1 MELNRRQWLAAAA
14 GVALAQPAKS
24 APTAPVSIA
33 RCDTYGPALE
43 PVLAKMFDQIG
54 GLGKIV
60 AGKTVAIKVN
70 LTGGAGTRLWHEP
83 AELAHWTH
91 PDVIAATVAAHGQGR
106 RQADSASRELR
117 LGCGSARGAH
127 DSGRLGAERDAER
140 RSEGGD
146 GKYGFARLR
155 EEVPAGSRCRTAATC
170 SKPSI

>member
-1 MELNRRQWLAAAA
+1 MACGRRR
-14 GVALAQPAKS
+14 VALAQPAKS

-60 AGKTVAIKVN
+60 AGRTVAIKVN

-91 PDVIAATVAAHGQGR
+91 PDVIAATVQLMGSGPAPSGSGFSRALSRIVDPLEEHMI
-106 RQADSASRELR
+106 QAGWEP
-117 LGCGSARGAH
+117 
-127 DSGRLGAERDAER
+127 ERYAER
-140 RSEGGD
+140 RFQGGD
-146 GKYGFARLR
+146 GEYRLARLR
-155 EEVPAGSRCRTAATC
+155 QELPAVHGA
-170 SKPSI
+170 